1 MAPSCPLL
9 GPPRGV
15 LGLICAYLGSF
26 LAPCWASLGLSGPIR
41 AYHFEADITGVNRGA
56 RDNRRV
62 ELIFRPQGN
71 AISLLP
77 KLVGILVLRGALL
90 APSWLLLGRL
100 GGSWGLSAPIW
111 APSWPLAGRL
121 WASLGLSA
129 PILSSRKFR
138 GLIVV
143 FSLLL

>member
-1 MAPSCPLL
+1 M
-9 GPPRGV
+9 
-15 LGLICAYLGSF
+15 
-26 LAPCWASLGLSGPIR
+26 
-41 AYHFEADITGVNRGA
+41 
-56 RDNRRV
+56 

-129 PILSSRKFR
+129 PIISSRKLWGLIGVLAIIVEGGAHSFRRQLQGLIGVHLIFRRKLR
-138 GLIVV
+138 GLIGVAAYLRLFFVV
-143 FSLLL
+143 NYGG